1 MNYALATIWYE
12 RQRYLPAVFA
22 VAFSDLLITVQGG
35 LALGLFSMISVPI
48 DQSPAHVW
56 VGYPGVRSVDLGRPI
71 PGRWAA
77 RVAADPA
84 VERVEPSII
93 GFSLWTAIT
102 QRGRPPATPEV
113 VTIVGGRLDPNSL
126 GAVRE
131 LRERPELMVLLAE
144 PGTVAIDETEL
155 ARLGLRGIGDQ
166 AEVLGKRVRLAGVV
180 HGYKS
185 LGGPYVL
192 CSLETARSL
201 LKDPGSGVTY
211 LIAKLRDPAAAP
223 AVAARLNRYPMMS
236 AFTAPEFSNRSRIHW
251 LFTTKAGIAIG
262 FTALLGLFVGAV
274 VTSQTLYAATA
285 ASQREFATLRA
296 MGIPALRLKLTV
308 LSQSFWIGLLGVAVA
323 VPISALIGEVADQ
336 AGIQVRL
343 HPLVLLTGGAVTLL
357 MSLVSGL
364 AALRSLQG
372 VDPAHNIR

>member
-35 LALGLFSMISVPI
+35 LAIGLLSMISVPI
-48 DQSPAHVW
+48 DQSFADVW

-77 RVAADPA
+77 RVAADPS

-102 QRGRPPATPEV
+102 KRGEQPATPEV
-113 VTIVGGRLDPNSL
+113 VTIVGGRLNPDSL
-126 GAVRE
+126 GAVTE
-131 LRERPELMVLLAE
+131 LRARPDLMARLAE

-155 ARLGLRGIGDQ
+155 PRLGLKKIGDQ
-166 AEVLGKRVRLAGVV
+166 AEVLGRRVRLAGVV

-192 CSLETARSL
+192 CSLETARVL
-201 LKDPGSGVTY
+201 LKEPGSGVTY
-211 LIAKLRDPAAAP
+211 LIAKLNDPADAP
-223 AVAARLNRYPMMS
+223 AVAARLNRYPTLT
-236 AFTAPEFSNRSRIHW
+236 AFTADEFSTRSRMHW
-251 LFTTKAGIAIG
+251 LLTTKAGIAIG

-296 MGIPALRLKLTV
+296 MGIPSIRLKLTV
-308 LSQSFWIGLLGVAVA
+308 LSQSFWVGVLGVAVA
-323 VPISALIGEVADQ
+323 VPLSALIAEAADQ
-336 AGIQVRL
+336 VGIRVRL
-343 HPLVLLTGGAVTLL
+343 HPFVLLTGAGVTLL
-357 MSLVSGL
+357 MALVSGL